1 GIYPRNTR
9 RGFGSA
15 FRSLPLSGP
24 LPKCSLTDE
33 VITMKKIILSMA
45 LMSSSSLAS
54 QTMGEIIGREEDPN
68 RPIEEVYGKE
78 RIDKIRNG
86 DDFCM
91 YEYKTD
97 KSGKIKSIKLEGRPE
112 DCKSLLN
119 YFMIKNK
126 DKLK

>member
-1 GIYPRNTR
+1 
-9 RGFGSA
+9 
-15 FRSLPLSGP
+15 
-24 LPKCSLTDE
+24 
-33 VITMKKIILSMA
+33 MKKIILSMA

-97 KSGKIKSIKLEGRPE
+97 ESGKIKSIKLEGRPE

>member
-1 GIYPRNTR
+1 
-9 RGFGSA
+9 
-15 FRSLPLSGP
+15 
-24 LPKCSLTDE
+24 
-33 VITMKKIILSMA
+33 MKKIILSMA
-45 LMSSSSLAS
+45 LMSSSSLAG

-97 KSGKIKSIKLEGRPE
+97 ESGKIKSIKLEGRPE
-112 DCKSLLN
+112 DCKNLLN